1 MGNCISGSHSTS
13 SPTISSSTPAIAGA
27 KKSPSAA
34 QLPSGI
40 NDPRHHFGHLK
51 KIGGKPNGAASA
63 LGDSLKKA
71 LDTREPL
78 SESNFLS
85 EHVHEHDTPTGP
97 GANGLFYHEIQRA
110 DSGTCAIHAT
120 NAYSGSGKYNLHH
133 FANAQSNTLGLDYHE
148 AKGHILKDGNEAY
161 FVKAVLDESEG
172 PSNTAEIA
180 KFKTELADILD
191 HANAGIDRVMVG
203 LAGPGEPA
211 GHWVAF
217 RKDGDRKWHKIDS
230 YPGGI
235 SAGNPQPNLSPAD
248 FLRQR
253 PGTGSNYSIIYR

>member
-13 SPTISSSTPAIAGA
+13 SPTIPSSTPAIAGA

-40 NDPRHHFGHLK
+40 NDPGHHLGHLK

-63 LGDSLKKA
+63 LGNSLKKA

-85 EHVHEHDTPTGP
+85 GHVHPHDTPIHP
-97 GANGLFYHEIQRA
+97 GANGLFYHEIQRV
-110 DSGTCAIHAT
+110 DSGTCAVHAA
-120 NAYSGSGKYNLHH
+120 NAYSGSSQYNLHH
-133 FANAQSNTLGLDYHE
+133 FANAQSNMVGLDYNE
-148 AKGHILKDGNEAY
+148 AKGLILQDGNDPN
-161 FVKAVLDESEG
+161 FVKAVLNESKG
-172 PSNTAEIA
+172 AANTAHIA
-180 KFKTELADILD
+180 KSKTELADILD
-191 HANAGIDRVMVG
+191 HVDRDIDRVMVG
-203 LAGPGEPA
+203 LAGPGES

-217 RKDGDRKWHKIDS
+217 RKDGDKKWHKIDS
-230 YPGGI
+230 YPRGI
-235 SAGNPQPNLSPAD
+235 RASDPQPDQSPAD

-253 PGTGSNYSIIYR
+253 PGTESHYSIIYR